1 MKGLK
6 TGWPLLRIND
16 VDVTQMTM
24 NQIDELF
31 KIAKVKRPLSIT
43 YMILTEEE
51 LKDIAN
57 KASKKRI
64 AGIATKLG
72 KKKLNLR
79 GLLWS
84 MAPKAR
90 KELPLPQNAEIAL
103 QMIPEYCKVLYE
115 L

>member
-1 MKGLK
+1 
-6 TGWPLLRIND
+6 
-16 VDVTQMTM
+16 
-24 NQIDELF
+24 
-31 KIAKVKRPLSIT
+31 
-43 YMILTEEE
+43 MILTEEE

-115 L
+115 LCDAEPCTEAACSRRGIFCYSKRIKYLFKM